1 MWYLFRIPLRYGLK
15 SPGTYFGP
23 RLMQY
28 EKVKNRNKGQRF
40 FSLSLLLVNL
50 YPIKTQNN
58 IFNIIIKCSNIN
70 ITINNDIAIFI

>member
-1 MWYLFRIPLRYGLK
+1 MCACGICGKSRLGSPLIRG
-15 SPGTYFGP
+15 SIGCGTYFWESPLSQDLKGCGTYYGP

-50 YPIKTQNN
+50 YSIKT
-58 IFNIIIKCSNIN
+58 
-70 ITINNDIAIFI
+70 